1 MVAGNAALAVC
12 YSGEAYLAHEYEN
25 DLEYV
30 LPEEGSNIWIDSW
43 IMMKKGKN
51 HEGAQKFLDYL
62 CRGDV
67 AVKNFEE
74 IYYPTPNT
82 AAFNSLDEEVRED
95 PLIFP
100 DQSVV
105 EKCEVYKA
113 LDDKTMALYSQMW
126 KELKTK

>member
-1 MVAGNAALAVC
+1 MLRWLSAIQARLIWRT
-12 YSGEAYLAHEYEN
+12 SMKMTWK
-25 DLEYV
+25 YV

-82 AAFNSLDEEVRED
+82 AAYNSLDEEVRED
-95 PLIFP
+95 PADFSGAECSGNVAKYIKLLMIRLWRFTARCGK
-100 DQSVV
+100 S
-105 EKCEVYKA
+105 
-113 LDDKTMALYSQMW
+113 
-126 KELKTK
+126 